1 MNIIPIGPNCKVA
14 QTLQLMG
21 LRQASYPWDWIRDT
35 SVRDIIDVLKQDT
48 FDVCT
53 WNKFQTMEYSMPHD
67 YNGDSHNVSE
77 LLFEGGDLVSK
88 YERRF
93 KRFFE
98 RAPTCCFLRFGD
110 GTDLQELQELLPN
123 CTIIHIPDGYP
134 ESVEAQTIIYEKT
147 QAKRDPYAVVIRKI
161 AHLENVPIHS
171 DEVKKID
178 PILNDF
184 FTEPKLFNQ
193 PELLSFVFLR
203 IKEIT
208 GIEYPLH

>member
-14 QTLQLMG
+14 QTLQVMG

-35 SVRDIIDVLKQDT
+35 TVRDVIDVLKEE
-48 FDVCT
+48 FNVSS

-67 YNGDSHNVSE
+67 YNGDSHNTYE
-77 LLFEGGDLVSK
+77 LLFEGGDLLSK
-88 YERRF
+88 YQRRF

-98 RAPTCCFLRFGD
+98 RAPTCYFLRFGD

-123 CTIIHIPDGYP
+123 CTIIHIPDGHP
-134 ESVEAQTIIYEKT
+134 DSVETHRIIYEKT
-147 QAKRDPYAVVIRKI
+147 QCKKDPYAVVIRKI
-161 AHLENVPIHS
+161 ADLDNVPIHS

-184 FTEPKLFNQ
+184 FTESKVFDKPD
-193 PELLSFVFLR
+193 LLSFVFLR